1 MCWAA
6 LNRGI
11 ALATKHGFDAPL
23 ARWQQIK
30 REMREAIETK
40 GYDQERG
47 VFVQSF
53 ETKELDAALL
63 LLPDVEF
70 VAYDDPRMLR
80 TVDAIREDLTEGGL
94 VLRYRTHDGLSGRE
108 GVFLACTFWLVE
120 CLARQRRRED
130 AARIF
135 NNVIRCA
142 NDVGLFAEEFDP
154 ASGEVLGNF
163 PQGLL
168 ISLTSPRHWRCSAG
182 RSACEKKPERE
193 APVFGLLA

>member
-1 MCWAA
+1 VYGVDGRRRLTEVELDYLEGYRGSKPVRIGNAADTQFQLDMYGLLLELAWRWTERGNATEPHYWDFLRALVEKAAQRWENTDRGIWEMRGEPRHFVHSKVMCWAA

-80 TVDAIREDLTEGGL
+80 TVDAICEDLTEGGL
-94 VLRYRTHDGLSGRE
+94 
-108 GVFLACTFWLVE
+108 
-120 CLARQRRRED
+120 ARMFHE
-130 AARIF
+130 
-135 NNVIRCA
+135 
-142 NDVGLFAEEFDP
+142 
-154 ASGEVLGNF
+154 
-163 PQGLL
+163 
-168 ISLTSPRHWRCSAG
+168 
-182 RSACEKKPERE
+182 
-193 APVFGLLA
+193 

>member
-80 TVDAIREDLTEGGL
+80 TVDAI
-94 VLRYRTHDGLSGRE
+94 
-108 GVFLACTFWLVE
+108 
-120 CLARQRRRED
+120 
-130 AARIF
+130 
-135 NNVIRCA
+135 
-142 NDVGLFAEEFDP
+142 
-154 ASGEVLGNF
+154 
-163 PQGLL
+163 
-168 ISLTSPRHWRCSAG
+168 
-182 RSACEKKPERE
+182 
-193 APVFGLLA
+193 